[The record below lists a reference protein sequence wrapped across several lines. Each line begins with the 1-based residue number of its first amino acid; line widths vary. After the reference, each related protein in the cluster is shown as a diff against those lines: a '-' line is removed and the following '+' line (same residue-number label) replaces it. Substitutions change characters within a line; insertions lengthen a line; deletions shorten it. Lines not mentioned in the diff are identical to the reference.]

1 MPLYALN
8 ILASRRHG
16 HILSIMEDTGC
27 NIYLPSPWSKITQ
40 PSVAE
45 SESIINITGN
55 TIEEVQKTTTQLK
68 KMLPQKVFYIQTSIY
83 KLLTWC
89 SFCRSN

>member
-16 HILSIMEDTGC
+16 YVLSIMEDTGS

-40 PSVAE
+40 PSE
-45 SESIINITGN
+45 SESIIHVTGN
-55 TIEEVQKTTTQLK
+55 TTEDVQKATSLLL
-68 KMLPQKVFYIQTSIY
+68 KMLPQKVSHIHTTIYII
-83 KLLTWC
+83 LLT
-89 SFCRSN
+89 RK